1 MGKHEMKK
9 QSGFTLIELAVVLGV
24 VSALVLG
31 SMTLLKEQKVDIE
44 QDVAEGR
51 LDVVK
56 TALLRF
62 VEKNNY
68 LPCPDANEKGEAGFG
83 TGNRVL
89 NQSASFAAIPA
100 TLGRSAQAATAS
112 SPFIPAVPDTPAQP
126 ARAVNVDTCSVNAGT
141 VPFETIGLSLK
152 DVTDEK
158 HHLFHYVV
166 NQGVTV
172 AKNMADCPVDSAC
185 FFNRNSAPAFD
196 YSTEPVAGRLGA
208 NNLRVCSETD
218 CAGAALLNDGLVA
231 VVLAYNHNANH
242 NATGLSAEE
251 QENLDNDKT
260 FIKKNYV
267 REGEAYFDDQLVS
280 ISGAELKR
288 GERKEFQRNSSVQTP
303 TGNTSLSGNDL
314 VNMGDTRVGGVG
326 TNVWTD
332 DVIWDTAEQTFS
344 FGEEAANK
352 EIVLTYDSYAIG
364 TWDQPGGY
372 NPLGVTS
379 DTAKVS
385 SNGELVKEYKYE
397 YRDNTQTGRVEVTYR
412 DVANDP
418 DGDSTITRTVDYW
431 EDSTEVVLKTD
442 SEGNIKLEFA
452 VGTTAN
458 YETIDFSNIELM
470 YYNTP
475 PSIPDFPLVEP
486 VSGITQTE
494 DL

>member
-1 MGKHEMKK
+1 MGKYEMKK
-9 QSGFTLIELAVVLGV
+9 QSGFTLVELAVVLGI

-31 SMTLLKEQKVDIE
+31 SITLLKEQKVDIE
-44 QDVAEGR
+44 QDVAER
-51 LDVVK
+51 KLNIVK

-100 TLGRSAQAATAS
+100 TLGRPAQAATAS
-112 SPFIPAVPDTPAQP
+112 TPFIPAVLDTPAQP
-126 ARAVNVDTCSVNAGT
+126 ARSVDVDTCSVNAGT
-141 VPFETIGLSLK
+141 VPFEMIGLSLK

-158 HHLFHYVV
+158 HHLFHYAV

-185 FFNRNSAPAFD
+185 FFNRNSSPAFD

-242 NATGLSAEE
+242 NATGLSDEE

-267 REGEAYFDDQLVS
+267 REEGTTYFDDQLVF

-314 VNMGDTRVGGVG
+314 VNMGDTRVGAVG
-326 TNVWTD
+326 TNNRRD
-332 DVIWDTAEQTFS
+332 DAIWDKVAQTFS
-344 FGEEAANK
+344 FGKEAANK
-352 EIVLTYDSYAIG
+352 EIVLTYDSYATG
-364 TWDQPGGY
+364 TWDQPP
-372 NPLGVTS
+372 NEDSDITS
-379 DTAKVS
+379 DTATVR
-385 SNGELVKEYKYE
+385 SNGDLVKGYKYQHST
-397 YRDNTQTGRVEVTYR
+397 DNY
-412 DVANDP
+412 A
-418 DGDSTITRTVDYW
+418 W
-431 EDSTEVVLKTD
+431 EDSTEAIVTTD
-442 SEGNIKLEFA
+442 EEGNIELEFA
-452 VGTTAN
+452 VGTTGTD
-458 YETIDFSNIELM
+458 EVIDFSNIKLM

-475 PSIPDFPLVEP
+475 PPIPSFPSVEP

>member
-1 MGKHEMKK
+1 MGKYEMKK
-9 QSGFTLIELAVVLGV
+9 QGGFTLVELAVVLGI

-31 SMTLLKEQKVDIE
+31 SITLLKEQKVDIE
-44 QDVAEGR
+44 QDVAER
-51 LDVVK
+51 KLNTVK

-100 TLGRSAQAATAS
+100 TLGRPAQAATAS
-112 SPFIPAVPDTPAQP
+112 TPFIPAVLDTPAQP
-126 ARAVNVDTCSVNAGT
+126 ARSVDVDTCSVNAGT
-141 VPFETIGLSLK
+141 VPFEMIGLSLK

-158 HHLFHYVV
+158 HHLFHYAV

-185 FFNRNSAPAFD
+185 FFNRNSSPAFD

-242 NATGLSAEE
+242 NATGLSDEE

-267 REGEAYFDDQLVS
+267 REEGTTYFDDQLVS

-288 GERKEFQRNSSVQTP
+288 GERKEFQRNSVVNGGGAPSSP
-303 TGNTSLSGNDL
+303 PSIPNISDLGAGTS
-314 VNMGDTRVGGVG
+314 G
-326 TNVWTD
+326 TNIATD
-332 DVIWDTAEQTFS
+332 AAIWDRVSETFD
-344 FGEEAANK
+344 FGKDSANR
-352 EIVLTYDSYAIG
+352 EVVLTYKTYAKG
-364 TWDQPGGY
+364 TWDQGSK
-372 NPLGVTS
+372 VTS
-379 DTAKVS
+379 DTGTVS
-385 SNGELVKEYKYE
+385 VNGVEKKTYKYD
-397 YRDNTQTGRVEVTYR
+397 YTDNTQTGRVEVTYR

-442 SEGNIKLEFA
+442 SEGSIKLEFA

-475 PSIPDFPLVEP
+475 PPIPSFPLVEP